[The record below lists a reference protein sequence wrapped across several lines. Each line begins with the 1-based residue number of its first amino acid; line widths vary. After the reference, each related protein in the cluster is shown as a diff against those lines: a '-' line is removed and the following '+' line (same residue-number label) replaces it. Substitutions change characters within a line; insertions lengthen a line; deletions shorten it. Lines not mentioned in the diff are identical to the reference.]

1 MNEAI
6 KALCELEPVI
16 QSQFDGPSKRP
27 FTLTIDEAQIIVN
40 AIKALKSLAGGTH
53 VVVPVEPTEA
63 MIEAGVKDHRHEQSY
78 AGAEETYRAMLAA
91 VPAAIRSLKTKEQT

>member
-1 MNEAI
+1 MNESIRALVGQLSYDVEDGTGAMVMVSRDEIRAI
-6 KALCELEPVI
+6 
-16 QSQFDGPSKRP
+16 
-27 FTLTIDEAQIIVN
+27 
-40 AIKALKSLAGGTH
+40 IKALKPLAGGTH
-53 VVVPVEPTEA
+53 VMVPVEPTEA